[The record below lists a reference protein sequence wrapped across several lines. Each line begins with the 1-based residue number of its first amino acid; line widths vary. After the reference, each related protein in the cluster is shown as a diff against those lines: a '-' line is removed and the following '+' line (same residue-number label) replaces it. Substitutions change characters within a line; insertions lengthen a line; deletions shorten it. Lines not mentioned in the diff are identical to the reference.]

1 MKLSRTVGRV
11 ATIGLLTFA
20 LAGCASHY
28 DRKTSNTLLGAGLGG
43 AAGAVASG
51 GNPLYTIG
59 GAAAGGVLG
68 NILTEDRD
76 RGDRRARDRDR
87 GRDYKSSR
95 WNRDDRSSRRYRDD
109 RRDHDRRR

>member
-1 MKLSRTVGRV
+1 MKLSRTVARIT
-11 ATIGLLTFA
+11 TIGLVTFA

-68 NILTEDRD
+68 NVLTEDRD
-76 RGDRRARDRDR
+76 RGGRSARGRDR
-87 GRDYKSSR
+87 GRDYQSSR
-95 WNRDDRSSRRYRDD
+95 HWDRDDRSSRRYRDD
-109 RRDHDRRR
+109 RRR